1 MSLHPVL
8 HDVTERIC
16 RRSRASR
23 AAYLAGIDAMH
34 QAGPNR
40 SRLSCGNL
48 AHGFAAR
55 LDAAPTDAALAL
67 AEELAEHSPDALLG
81 SKTDF
86 VRDGKP
92 CEGV

>member
-48 AHGFAAR
+48 AHGFAACVSS
-55 LDAAPTDAALAL
+55 
-67 AEELAEHSPDALLG
+67 E
-81 SKTDF
+81 
-86 VRDGKP
+86 
-92 CEGV
+92 